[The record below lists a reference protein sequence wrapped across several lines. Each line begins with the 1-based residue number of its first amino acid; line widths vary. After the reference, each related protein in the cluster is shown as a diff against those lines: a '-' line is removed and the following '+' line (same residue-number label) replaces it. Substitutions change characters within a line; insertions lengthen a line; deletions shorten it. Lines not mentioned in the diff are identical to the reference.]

1 MQTRDVVG
9 AFIVLAFTLFVS
21 ASVHAQGVQQQVGQ
35 PKEPTIE
42 TLKNPKDK
50 QPKPEQKRPN
60 RWGEPTEVRVQI
72 YVIDVDGVDSA
83 NQNFS
88 SSIYIEARWDMPLLR
103 HKGPAPLIKRTTE
116 VWTPRLVIVNQQQ
129 SWSAFP
135 SRVEISPDG
144 EVTYR
149 QKTWGWFSQ
158 PLALRDFPL
167 DRQTLTI
174 HLVAAGLRENQVKM
188 VPLLSAGNPKSG
200 LAEKFSMPDFKVT
213 GWKAVPRPYI
223 AGRGKTIHNSGLAM
237 DIEVQRLPSYYVW
250 KIIFPLCLI
259 LMMSWVPRW
268 LDPKESGTNI
278 SISTTAFLTLVA
290 YLFAVTALLPRIA
303 YLTRLDQFI
312 LLSTILVFVGLL
324 QTVISTYLTN
334 LDKHALVRRINQVSQ
349 IANPILLLIVLL
361 VSFA

>member
-9 AFIVLAFTLFVS
+9 AFIVLAFTLFMS

-35 PKEPTIE
+35 PKEPKIE
-42 TLKNPKDK
+42 ALKNAKDK
-50 QPKPEQKRPN
+50 GPKPEQKRPDP
-60 RWGEPTEVRVQI
+60 WGEPTEVRVEI
-72 YVIDVDGVDSA
+72 YVIDVDGVASA

-88 SSIYIEARWDMPLLR
+88 ASIYIEARWNMPLLR
-103 HKGPAPLIKRTTE
+103 HKGPGPLIKRTTE

-174 HLVAAGLRENQVKM
+174 HLVAVGSRENQVKM
-188 VPLLSAGNPKSG
+188 VPLLSAGKTRSG
-200 LAEKFSMPDFKVT
+200 LAEIFSMPDFKIT
-213 GWKAVPRPYI
+213 GWKAVPRPYVYS
-223 AGRGKTIHNSGLAM
+223 SGFAM
-237 DIEVQRLPSYYVW
+237 DIEVQRLSSFYVW

-268 LDPKESGTNI
+268 LDPKESATNI

-324 QTVISTYLTN
+324 QTVISTYLVN

-349 IANPILLLIVLL
+349 IANPILLLIVIL

>member
-9 AFIVLAFTLFVS
+9 AVIVLALTLFVS

-50 QPKPEQKRPN
+50 QPKPEHKRPN
-60 RWGEPTEVRVQI
+60 RWGEPTEVRVHI

-103 HKGPAPLIKRTTE
+103 HKGPGPLIRRSTE

-135 SRVEISPDG
+135 SHVEISPDG
-144 EVTYR
+144 EVSYR

-174 HLVAAGLRENQVKM
+174 HLVAAGLREKEVKL
-188 VPLLSAGNPKSG
+188 VPLLSAGKTKSG

-213 GWKAVPRPYI
+213 GWKAVPRPYL
-223 AGRGKTIHNSGLAM
+223 ASSGFAM

-250 KIIFPLCLI
+250 KIILPLCLI

-278 SISTTAFLTLVA
+278 GISTTAFLTLVA

-349 IANPILLLIVLL
+349 IANPIFLLIVLL

>member
-35 PKEPTIE
+35 PKEPIIE
-42 TLKNPKDK
+42 ALKNPKDK
-50 QPKPEQKRPN
+50 
-60 RWGEPTEVRVQI
+60 EPTEVRVQI

-103 HKGPAPLIKRTTE
+103 HKGPAPLIKQTTE

-135 SRVEISPDG
+135 SYVEISPDG

-174 HLVAAGLRENQVKM
+174 HLVAAGLRENEVKM
-188 VPLLSAGNPKSG
+188 VPLLSAGKTKSG

-223 AGRGKTIHNSGLAM
+223 AGRGVDSSGFAM

-250 KIIFPLCLI
+250 KIILPLCLI

-290 YLFAVTALLPRIA
+290 YLFAVTTLLPRVA

-312 LLSTILVFVGLL
+312 LLSTVLVFVGLL

-349 IANPILLLIVLL
+349 IANPIFLLIVLL